1 MYMKKITKYILFL
14 TAILMSGF
22 LGSQVNAQEV
32 SETEITF
39 GSEYVFNMAS
49 TSDISL
55 DDLSSSKAI
64 VVYKDGG
71 GNFNQGTAI
80 IANVSGSAITYGS
93 EYVFNPAVTDYA
105 LVKMI
110 SENKAIIAYK
120 DDGNSN
126 YGTAIIANISGDTIT
141 FGSEYV
147 FNTALTENT
156 SIAMLSENKFVIAYQ
171 DSKDGH
177 NQGKTIVGNIDGD
190 VITYGLEYVFNTAS
204 IDYLSMVTLSE
215 NKFAIVYQD
224 ISNGNQGSS
233 IIGLVSGS
241 SINFGSE
248 YVFNTADTR
257 DVSAVALSDSKIVVG
272 YKDKGGNN
280 YGRALIGDV
289 DNDVITYGLE
299 YVFNPAI
306 TNYVSVTNFSENKVA
321 ISYQDYGNNQYG
333 TAVVANISNNI
344 ITYGSEYV
352 FNTANT
358 GVTFSKIISQ
368 SKFFVTYQDG
378 GGNLNYGTAIIGS
391 IPAEEI
397 VEPEPEPEPIVEPQ
411 PTPEDSAGEAEP
423 DVIIDETIKDGDL
436 IRNPSAEGIASL
448 DIYIV
453 KLVGDKK
460 FKRLILSPHV
470 FESYEHLN
478 WEDVKDV
485 NQATMDVYSVSSL
498 IRAVGDL
505 KVYELFPSGDVGTK
519 KWLNITAE
527 EFVNQG
533 YDSDS
538 IYEINSTDIGSYA
551 IILSS

>member
-1 MYMKKITKYILFL
+1 
-14 TAILMSGF
+14 
-22 LGSQVNAQEV
+22 
-32 SETEITF
+32 
-39 GSEYVFNMAS
+39 
-49 TSDISL
+49 
-55 DDLSSSKAI
+55 
-64 VVYKDGG
+64 
-71 GNFNQGTAI
+71 
-80 IANVSGSAITYGS
+80 
-93 EYVFNPAVTDYA
+93 
-105 LVKMI
+105 
-110 SENKAIIAYK
+110 
-120 DDGNSN
+120 
-126 YGTAIIANISGDTIT
+126 
-141 FGSEYV
+141 
-147 FNTALTENT
+147 
-156 SIAMLSENKFVIAYQ
+156 
-171 DSKDGH
+171 
-177 NQGKTIVGNIDGD
+177 
-190 VITYGLEYVFNTAS
+190 
-204 IDYLSMVTLSE
+204 
-215 NKFAIVYQD
+215 
-224 ISNGNQGSS
+224 
-233 IIGLVSGS
+233 
-241 SINFGSE
+241 
-248 YVFNTADTR
+248 
-257 DVSAVALSDSKIVVG
+257 
-272 YKDKGGNN
+272 
-280 YGRALIGDV
+280 
-289 DNDVITYGLE
+289 
-299 YVFNPAI
+299 
-306 TNYVSVTNFSENKVA
+306 
-321 ISYQDYGNNQYG
+321 
-333 TAVVANISNNI
+333 VVANISNNI

>member
-1 MYMKKITKYILFL
+1 MKKITKYILVL
-14 TAILMSGF
+14 TVILISGF
-22 LGSQVNAQEV
+22 LGNQVNAQEV